1 MFLLIKKYAR
11 KIKRSVFSEWM
22 DLGEPNDDWS
32 LYGIFQNLKFKLRGV
47 PKVVEVEKPLP
58 EPIPA
63 AEEVP
68 PQKSTMDIELEDDQ
82 SESSQPQQF
91 EPVNP
96 IGALAGSPKPNSG
109 GRSPGVNSSKSHL
122 EVAQE
127 GEVAKEDEE
136 IATLGKRN
144 LEVIDEL
151 DPTALEQ
158 SDPTPAEMDPTQ
170 LEVRATTEAEQL
182 EKQSDK

>member
-1 MFLLIKKYAR
+1 
-11 KIKRSVFSEWM
+11 M

-32 LYGIFQNLKFKLRGV
+32 LYGIFQNLKFKVRGI
-47 PKVVEVEKPLP
+47 PKVVEVEKPLS

-63 AEEVP
+63 VEEVA
-68 PQKSTMDIELEDDQ
+68 PQKSAMDIELEDDQ

-96 IGALAGSPKPNSG
+96 IGAFAGSPKPNSG
-109 GRSPGVNSSKSHL
+109 GRSPGVNSSKSRH
-122 EVAQE
+122 EEAQE
-127 GEVAKEDEE
+127 GEVAKQDEE
-136 IATLGKRN
+136 VATLGKRN

-158 SDPTPAEMDPTQ
+158 SDPTPAEIDPTQ
-170 LEVRATTEAEQL
+170 LEGRATTEGEEI